1 MARLNRGDVADDLLG
16 EFSLAGR
23 VYGMSTLRST
33 RLGRQVTYC
42 FHRQCGT
49 RHSKHRLRWSK
60 QRNPGLRGRQSVS
73 DWLES
78 DSLSLTQRELGSVR
92 HSSAATTR
100 SSVVLR
106 GIPRAIG
113 RPEESDR
120 AHDSALSTST
130 MDFGTRDQLPES
142 AASEKKSS
150 LGEHVE
156 GCLWEMIHGEG
167 LARKGR

>member
-1 MARLNRGDVADDLLG
+1 MDGGVGAGGSSVREILELVALVARLNRGDVADDLLG

-23 VYGMSTLRST
+23 VVSIGNVELDIPSIVCDGQSNGTL
-33 RLGRQVTYC
+33 V
-42 FHRQCGT
+42 
-49 RHSKHRLRWSK
+49 
-60 QRNPGLRGRQSVS
+60 
-73 DWLES
+73 
-78 DSLSLTQRELGSVR
+78 QRELGSVR